1 MLGERPPGSFLT
13 AGYSR
18 TRLVPW
24 GIDGGLEGTANYIV
38 VRRKTG
44 QTEGF
49 SMVSNLRV
57 DTDDVIP
64 VVTGNGAVMAI
75 RPDDCAPRC
84 RPISDR
90 AMYHWRVCRRFMAT
104 RFLRNSRAKDRVR
117 QTKIFVGI

>member
-64 VVTGNGAVMAI
+64 VVTGNGAGYGDPARRLRASVQADIRQGYVSLESVQAI
-75 RPDDCAPRC
+75 YGYKVPAE
-84 RPISDR
+84 
-90 AMYHWRVCRRFMAT
+90 
-104 RFLRNSRAKDRVR
+104 
-117 QTKIFVGI
+117 